1 MDFDVLFQVVLGLKV
16 ERMQSGMRKSAVRAS
31 PGINKSSGGKQSVR
45 KEAAQR
51 AERKDEVVEEEALP
65 EVEVTPLSTSTP
77 LATGAEAK
85 VKLTM
90 QLIRLRGLTAE
101 ERKADA
107 DTM

>member
-1 MDFDVLFQVVLGLKV
+1 MLFQVVLGLKV
-16 ERMQSGMRKSAVRAS
+16 EHMQSGMRKTAVRAS
-31 PGINKSSGGKQSVR
+31 PGISKSSGGGKQSVR
-45 KEAAQR
+45 KDAAHR

-65 EVEVTPLSTSTP
+65 EVEVTPISTSTP

-101 ERKADA
+101 ERKTDA